1 MEMIIGLTGTY
12 AAGKGTVVE
21 YLIGKGF
28 QYYSLSDELRLLLR
42 EKGISPNRDNLT
54 KAGNQL
60 RRKYGPNF
68 LAELAIKRLR
78 GAPSVASAVVDS
90 IRNLGEIEALHEL
103 KGFYLVSVD
112 APVDIRYERARK
124 RNSERDPKTF
134 SQFLT
139 QENREMAGRDTDQ
152 QLAACIK
159 EADFAI
165 NNSSDYKNL
174 YKQIEK
180 VLAGIKAKV
189 EATAAAA
196 AKK

>member
-1 MEMIIGLTGTY
+1 MTGTY
-12 AAGKGTVVE
+12 AAGKGTVAE

-42 EKGISPNRDNLT
+42 EKGIPATRDNLT

-60 RRKYGPNF
+60 RKKYGPAF

-90 IRNLGEIEALHEL
+90 IRNLGEIAALREL
-103 KGFYLVSVD
+103 KDFYMVAVD

-124 RNSERDPKTF
+124 RGSERDPKSF

-139 QENREMAGRDTDQ
+139 QEKREIAGKDTDQ
-152 QLAACIK
+152 QLAACLK
-159 EADFAI
+159 EADFTIRNDA
-165 NNSSDYKNL
+165 DYKKL
-174 YKQIEK
+174 YKEIER
-180 VLAGIKAKV
+180 VLSEIKAKIA
-189 EATAAAA
+189 ATAAAA
-196 AKK
+196 AKS

>member
-1 MEMIIGLTGTY
+1 MIVGLTGTY
-12 AAGKGTVVE
+12 AAGKGTVAE

-42 EKGISPNRDNLT
+42 EKGIPATRDNLT
-54 KAGNQL
+54 KAGNEL
-60 RRKYGPNF
+60 RRKYGPAF

-90 IRNLGEIEALHEL
+90 IRNPAEIAALREL
-103 KGFYLVSVD
+103 KDFYMVAVD

-139 QENREMAGRDTDQ
+139 QEKREMAGRDTDQ

-159 EADFAI
+159 SADFTI
-165 NNSSDYKNL
+165 SNDSDYKKL
-174 YKQIEK
+174 YKEIER
-180 VLAGIKAKV
+180 VIGEIMAKIG
-189 EATAAAA
+189 AAAAA